1 MKTTQNTSTE
11 INTPTQRLSNEDIYN
26 DISFLVQEQV
36 DEMLTRGGTN
46 EFNWSNATN
55 YTDDILNGGMT
66 YGWLVGLCNGDK
78 DEFADCVNNSMNEH
92 NGWKNETTWTIN
104 VFFMETIEKMLK
116 EGSSHENIEFQIK
129 RQLNQDLYL
138 EQRNILNC
146 ALKLVDWD
154 TLIARAT
161 ENVEKEKVA

>member
-1 MKTTQNTSTE
+1 
-11 INTPTQRLSNEDIYN
+11 
-26 DISFLVQEQV
+26 
-36 DEMLTRGGTN
+36 
-46 EFNWSNATN
+46 
-55 YTDDILNGGMT
+55 
-66 YGWLVGLCNGDK
+66 
-78 DEFADCVNNSMNEH
+78 MNEY

-104 VFFMETIEKMLK
+104 VFYMETIEKMLK